1 MLLKNKIVS
10 LFKNMIGTGIQSINI
25 KVFITG
31 KIESFN
37 IQLNKYEKIKN
48 IKSIIAEKLNFE
60 RENFKIFFNNINI
73 EENYN
78 IQNETIVNVFGNK
91 KIPYLKI
98 FFKNENNNE
107 QEINGKKYLYLINF
121 KKLK

>member
-1 MLLKNKIVS
+1 
-10 LFKNMIGTGIQSINI
+10 MIGTGIQSINI